1 MEVLTHII
9 FYFLVIIPSATVHEV
24 AHGFVANLLGDDTAK
39 RLGRLTL
46 NPLRHIDMVGSILL
60 PVLLMVST
68 GGTFMFAY
76 AKPVPYNPYNLRSHA
91 DEVKIALAGPAANL
105 ALALIFG
112 MLARFALII
121 PEISSMAVFFGIVVV
136 ANIVLA
142 VFNLV
147 PIPPLDGSKL
157 LLFLLPQEQI
167 HLRMFLNQYGIILL
181 FMFIFWGVGFI
192 APIIGFFVRLILGG
206 ELSGFIF

>member
-1 MEVLTHII
+1 
-9 FYFLVIIPSATVHEV
+9 
-24 AHGFVANLLGDDTAK
+24 
-39 RLGRLTL
+39 
-46 NPLRHIDMVGSILL
+46 MVGSILL

-167 HLRMFLNQYGIILL
+167 HLRMFLNQYGIIFRYL
-181 FMFIFWGVGFI
+181 
-192 APIIGFFVRLILGG
+192 
-206 ELSGFIF
+206 